1 LYKSTKLSESEYGTG
16 IYEFSKLL
24 KRGNAQW
31 KQI

>member
-1 LYKSTKLSESEYGTG
+1 LFKSTKLGIDDYGTG
-16 IYEFSKLL
+16 KYEFSKLL